1 MIACAGSDAKVKWLK
16 EDLKVDHVFNYKTQD
31 LSETLREVAPDGVDV
46 FFDNVSTLRVCSYW
60 TLIDSVS
67 VTDAK
72 KWVEYLFL
80 AMSTVTK
87 S

>member
-46 FFDNVSTLRVCSYW
+46 FFDNVSILNDPRKY
-60 TLIDSVS
+60 
-67 VTDAK
+67 
-72 KWVEYLFL
+72 YY
-80 AMSTVTK
+80 
-87 S
+87 